1 MGIALL
7 FQLLDGGCRS
17 AAPDF
22 DAVLFHQ
29 SHVLVDGLV
38 GDAERGND
46 IARHAAELF
55 FTLENGRFHTSSSK
69 EVGRRNTGRAAA
81 DDGGL
86 LALQACRTAD
96 GGHQCA
102 VALFRC
108 DQLGVADL
116 DGLFIEVAGAAVLAA
131 VCADGAGDERQSVL
145 LGDELQ
151 RRAVK
156 ALAAKLNVLRDILM
170 DGATALARSREAVD
184 QRDAFRA
191 LAGGNGLDGLEMV
204 DIGVRR
210 GAHIRD
216 GCGIRTGKRAVGKRL
231 DLFDHLRKAVVAA
244 GLENGGGDGDGPDPG
259 CEQLIAVEEF
269 GAAREG
275 NAHFALELTGNAIA
289 HLNGQ
294 REQAAAGHVH
304 LVSGQLAARGIDR
317 EGVRQL
323 EAEFQPLRGRQRLKP
338 FEHRNGVS
346 PLEILVEMML
356 VKDDVAVA
364 HRVEN
369 AAGGLVAENGRI
381 ALDEGVQAL
390 FRQKV

>member
-1 MGIALL
+1 MALEARLDLLLHFLHPADNALDVAGNVKLTGLPCAGGEKDMGIALF

-17 AAPDF
+17 AALDF

-29 SHVLVDGLV
+29 RHVLVDGLV
-38 GDAERGND
+38 GDTERGND

-55 FTLENGRFHTSSSK
+55 FALENGRFDSGSAE
-69 EVGRRNTGRAAA
+69 EVGCGNAGRAAA

-86 LALQACRTAD
+86 LALDLRRTAD

-131 VCADGAGDERQSVL
+131 VCADGAGDKRQGVL
-145 LGDELQ
+145 LGDELE

-156 ALAAKLNVLRDILM
+156 ALAAKLDVLRDILM
-170 DGATALARSREAVD
+170 DGAAALARSREAVD

-216 GCGIRTGKRAVGKRL
+216 GCGIRTGKRAVGKQL
-231 DLFDHLRKAVVAA
+231 DLFNHLRKAVVAA
-244 GLENGGGDGDGPDPG
+244 GLEDGGGDGDWPDARG
-259 CEQLIAVEEF
+259 KQLVAVEEF
-269 GAAREG
+269 CAAREG
-275 NAHFALELTGNAIA
+275 NAHFALELT
-289 HLNGQ
+289 
-294 REQAAAGHVH
+294 
-304 LVSGQLAARGIDR
+304 
-317 EGVRQL
+317 
-323 EAEFQPLRGRQRLKP
+323 
-338 FEHRNGVS
+338 
-346 PLEILVEMML
+346 
-356 VKDDVAVA
+356 
-364 HRVEN
+364 
-369 AAGGLVAENGRI
+369 
-381 ALDEGVQAL
+381 
-390 FRQKV
+390 